1 MFSKF
6 FINRPIFASV
16 LSIILV
22 VTGAASML
30 FLPIEQY
37 PPITPPIVTVSAE
50 YPGANAT
57 TIAKLVGEPLEDQI
71 NGVEGMSYMSST
83 SSSTGTY
90 SLMVTFDVGT
100 DADMASILVQNRVN
114 QAMAQLPEMVQKM
127 GVTTEKMS
135 TNVVLFVT
143 LKSEAPEIF
152 NSLYLSNYASINIVN
167 QLERLPGVGGVT
179 LFGAGDYSM
188 RIWLDPDALAIRGLT
203 PIDIQNAIMAQNV
216 QIAGGSIGS
225 APQDNYVPWQFTVN
239 MEGEFDSPE
248 QFENIIL
255 STNQDGGILR
265 LKDVATIELGRQN
278 YSSDSRLQDEPTAAI
293 AVYQL
298 PGANDL
304 NVAKAVKAEM
314 ESLKKYFPEGVD
326 YEIAYDTTTFITAS
340 INGLYST
347 LITAFILVMLVI
359 LFFLQNWRA
368 LFIPMITIP
377 ISLIGTFAF
386 VAVMGFSINTLT
398 LFAMVLAVG
407 LVVDDAIV
415 IVENSYRLIE
425 SGNYPTVKEAVT
437 QAMKEVEGVV
447 VGIVLVL
454 LAVFLPTAFVGGIPG
469 EMYKQFSLTIAVA
482 TVISGF
488 NALTMTPALCALFIK
503 RGEATRF
510 KPFLWFNKL
519 FEKLTEGYTKI
530 IDLTLRRP
538 LATLLI
544 FLILSFGAIWGFI
557 KAPSTFL
564 PSEDQGYFM
573 AFVQM
578 PNGASLEQTQ
588 QYSQQ
593 AADIV
598 KQLPGIETFLTING
612 FSMMENASSSNS
624 ATLFVVLKNWDERK
638 SPDQTVFALVDKFN
652 QIAATT
658 ILQAECFAVAP
669 PAIPGMGQN
678 NGFQAMLEDINSK
691 GPKELQIVT
700 DEIIAKSAENKG
712 LYNVLSLFSAN
723 VPQYYLNI
731 DRDRATLMGINL
743 ETLFSEIS
751 AYLGSSYVNNFVKF
765 DKNYQVNIEGSG
777 DIRRT
782 IDALHRLQIRN
793 QNGDMVPL
801 TAFTTIEKESG
812 PELLTRYN
820 TYLASSIIGQPANGY
835 SSGQAL
841 DSMAKVI
848 NTVAGDQYKFEWTAM
863 AYAETHTSNTIIIIF
878 ILAIIMAY
886 LILAA
891 QYESWTSPIAVL
903 LGLPISILGVV
914 IGCKIINEPISL
926 YTQIGIIL
934 LIALTAKNAILIVA
948 FARDFHAAGESID
961 RAALE
966 GGRTRFRPI
975 LMTSLAFILGTF
987 PLVIATGA
995 GAAARISLGIAV
1007 FAGMIMSSLIG
1018 TLFVPS
1024 FYKLMQCLQERKPL
1038 RNS

>member
-50 YPGANAT
+50 YPGADAS

-71 NGVEGMSYMSST
+71 NGVENMTYMSST

-90 SLMVTFDVGT
+90 NLTITFDVGT
-100 DADMASILVQNRVN
+100 DADMASVLVQNRVN
-114 QAMAQLPEMVQKM
+114 EATAQLPESVQKL

-143 LKSEAPEIF
+143 LKSENPELF
-152 NSLYLSNYASINIVN
+152 NSLYLSNYAALNIVKTL
-167 QLERLPGVGGVT
+167 QRLPGVGGVT

-203 PIDIQNAIMAQNV
+203 PMDIQNAIEAQNI
-216 QIAGGSIGS
+216 QIAGGTIGS
-225 APQDNYVPWQFTVN
+225 APQQEYTPWQFTIDLQ
-239 MEGEFDSPE
+239 GEFETPE
-248 QFENIIL
+248 QFEEIIIAT
-255 STNQDGGILR
+255 SPDGGILK
-265 LKDVATIELGRQN
+265 LKEIATVELGREN
-278 YSSDSRLQDEPTAAI
+278 YSYDSQLKDEPTAAMAI
-293 AVYQL
+293 YQL

-304 NVAKAVKAEM
+304 DVAKAVRAEM
-314 ESLKKYFPEGVD
+314 ENLKHYFPEGVD

-340 INGLYST
+340 IDGLYST
-347 LITAFILVMLVI
+347 LFTAFILVVLVI
-359 LFFLQNWRA
+359 LVFLQNWRT

-386 VAVMGFSINTLT
+386 VAIMGFSINTLT
-398 LFAMVLAVG
+398 LFALVLAVG

-415 IVENSYRLIE
+415 IVENSYRLVE
-425 SGNYPTVKEAVT
+425 SGKHTTIKEAVT
-437 QAMKEVEGVV
+437 EAMKEVEGVV
-447 VGIVLVL
+447 IGIVLVL
-454 LAVFLPTAFVGGIPG
+454 LAVFLPTAFVGGITG
-469 EMYKQFSLTIAVA
+469 EMYRQFSLTIAVA

-503 RGEATRF
+503 RGEATTFR
-510 KPFLWFNKL
+510 PFLWFNRK
-519 FEKLTEGYTKI
+519 FEKLTTIYSKI
-530 IDLTLRRP
+530 IAITLKRP
-538 LATLLI
+538 LATLAI
-544 FLILSFGAIWGFI
+544 FLLMTIGAIWGFI
-557 KAPSTFL
+557 RQPSTFL
-564 PSEDQGYFM
+564 PNEDQGFFM

-578 PNGASLEQTQ
+578 PDGASLAQTQ
-588 QYSQQ
+588 QYSKQ

-598 KQLPGIETFLTING
+598 KQLPGVETFLVIDG
-612 FSMMENASSSNS
+612 FSMMQDASSSNS
-624 ATLFVVLKNWDERK
+624 ATLFVVLKNWDERQ
-638 SPDQTVFALVDKFN
+638 SPDQSVFALVEQFN
-652 QIAATT
+652 RIAHNE

-691 GPKELQIVT
+691 GATDLQAMT
-700 DEIIAKSAENKG
+700 DAIIAQSAHNQG

-731 DRDRATLMGINL
+731 NREQAALMGINF

-751 AYLGSSYVNNFVKF
+751 TYLGSSYVNNFMKF
-765 DKNYQVNIEGSG
+765 DKSYRVQIEANSNL
-777 DIRRT
+777 RRN
-782 IDALHRLQIRN
+782 IDALHHLQIKN
-793 QNGDMVPL
+793 NNGQMVPL
-801 TAFTTIEKESG
+801 TTFATIEEQSG

-820 TYLASSIIGQPANGY
+820 TYLASSITGAAAPGF

-841 DSMAKVI
+841 DSMAAVI
-848 NTVAGDQYKFEWTAM
+848 NSVAGDQYRFEWTAM
-863 AYAETHTSNTIIIIF
+863 AYAETHAGNTIIIIF

-903 LGLPISILGVV
+903 MGLPISLLGVV
-914 IGCKIINEPISL
+914 IGCKIMGQAISL

-948 FARDFHAAGESID
+948 FARDYHASGKTLDE
-961 RAALE
+961 AALE
-966 GGRTRFRPI
+966 GGKTRFRPI
-975 LMTSLAFILGTF
+975 LMTSFAFILGTF

-1007 FAGMIMSSLIG
+1007 FAGMIVSSFIG
-1018 TLFVPS
+1018 TLFVPA
-1024 FYKLMQCLQERKPL
+1024 FYKLCESRHKQH
-1038 RNS
+1038 SS

>member
-22 VTGAASML
+22 VTGAATMI

-50 YPGANAT
+50 YPGADAT
-57 TIAKLVGEPLEDQI
+57 TIAKLVGEPLEDEI
-71 NGVEGMSYMSST
+71 NGIENMTYMSST

-90 SLMVTFDVGT
+90 NLMITFNVGT
-100 DADMASILVQNRVN
+100 DPDMASVLVQNRVN
-114 QAMAQLPEMVQKM
+114 EAMAQLPETVQKL

-143 LKSEAPEIF
+143 LKSEYPELF
-152 NSLYLSNYASINIVN
+152 NSLYLSNYASLNI
-167 QLERLPGVGGVT
+167 QKSLERLPGVGGVT
-179 LFGAGDYSM
+179 LFGTGDYSM
-188 RIWLDPDALAIRGLT
+188 RVWLNPDAMAIRGLT
-203 PIDIQNAIMAQNV
+203 PVDIQNAIAAQNI
-216 QIAGGSIGS
+216 QIAGGNIGA
-225 APQDNYVPWQFTVN
+225 APQDEYVPWQFTVD
-239 MEGEFDSPE
+239 MQGEFETPE

-255 STNQDGGILR
+255 ATSADGGILR

-278 YSSDSRLQDEPTAAI
+278 YTSDSQLKGEPTTAI

-304 NVAKAVKAEM
+304 NVAKVVKAEM
-314 ESLKKYFPEGVD
+314 ESLKKLFPEGVD
-326 YEIAYDTTTFITAS
+326 YEITYDTTTFITAS

-359 LFFLQNWRA
+359 LVFLQNGRA
-368 LFIPMITIP
+368 VFIPMITIP

-386 VAVMGFSINTLT
+386 VGIMGFSINTLT

-425 SGNYPTVKEAVT
+425 SGKYKTIKEAVIH
-437 QAMKEVEGVV
+437 AMGEVEGVI

-469 EMYKQFSLTIAVA
+469 EMYRQFSLTIAVA

-503 RGEATRF
+503 RGQETHF
-510 KPFLWFNKL
+510 KPFIWFNRQ
-519 FEKLTEGYTKI
+519 FEKLTEGYTKLI
-530 IDLTLRRP
+530 NFTLRRP
-538 LATLLI
+538 FVTFVI
-544 FLILSFGAIWGFI
+544 FLAMTIGAIIGFMRQ
-557 KAPSTFL
+557 PSTFL
-564 PSEDQGYFM
+564 PNEDQGYFM

-578 PNGASLEQTQ
+578 PDGASLSQTQ
-588 QYSQQ
+588 IYSEQ

-598 KQLPGIETFLTING
+598 KQLPGVESYLTING
-612 FSMMENASSSNS
+612 FSMMLDASASNS
-624 ATLFVVLKNWDERK
+624 ATIFVVLKNWDERK
-638 SPDQTVFALVDKFN
+638 APNQSVFSLVEQFN
-652 QIAATT
+652 EIASKQIM
-658 ILQAECFAVAP
+658 QAECFAVAP

-678 NGFQAMLEDINSK
+678 NGFQAMIEDINAK
-691 GPKELQIVT
+691 GAKELQAIT
-700 DEIIAKSAENKG
+700 DEIVAQSANNKG
-712 LYNVLSLFSAN
+712 LYSVISLFSAN

-731 DRDRATLMGINL
+731 DRDKAALMDIDL
-743 ETLFSEIS
+743 QSLFTEIS

-765 DKNYQVNIEGSG
+765 DKSYQVQIEANG
-777 DIRRT
+777 DLRKN
-782 IDALHRLQIRN
+782 IDALHRLQIKNN
-793 QNGDMVPL
+793 QGNMVPL
-801 TAFTTIEKESG
+801 TTFTTIEQQTG

-820 TYLASSIIGQPANGY
+820 TYTASSITGSGAPGY

-841 DSMAKVI
+841 DSMASVI
-848 NTVAGDQYKFEWTAM
+848 NKVVGDNYKFEWTAM
-863 AYAETHTSNTIIIIF
+863 AYEETHASNTIIIIF
-878 ILAIIMAY
+878 ILAVIMAY

-891 QYESWTSPIAVL
+891 QYESWTSPVAVL
-903 LGLPISILGVV
+903 LGLPIAILGVV

-948 FARDFHAAGESID
+948 FARDYHASGKSID
-961 RAALE
+961 ESALE

-975 LMTSLAFILGTF
+975 LMTSFAFILGTF

-1018 TLFVPS
+1018 SLFVPL
-1024 FYKLMQCLQERKPL
+1024 FYKMMQSIEDRHKEA
-1038 RNS
+1038 

>member
-22 VTGAASML
+22 VTGAASMI

-50 YPGANAT
+50 YPGADAT

-71 NGVEGMSYMSST
+71 NGVEGMTYMSST

-100 DADMASILVQNRVN
+100 DANMDAILVQNRVN
-114 QAMAQLPEMVQKM
+114 EALSSLPETVQKM

-143 LKSEAPEIF
+143 LKSEVPEIF
-152 NSLYLSNYASINIVN
+152 NSLYLSNYASLNILKS
-167 QLERLPGVGGVT
+167 LERLPGVGGVT

-188 RIWLDPDALAIRGLT
+188 RIWLNPDALAIRGLT
-203 PIDIQNAIMAQNV
+203 PLDIQSAIEAQNI
-216 QIAGGSIGS
+216 QIAGGSIGA
-225 APQDNYVPWQFTVN
+225 APQSDNVPWQFTVN
-239 MEGEFDSPE
+239 MQGEFETPE
-248 QFENIIL
+248 EFENIII
-255 STNQDGGILR
+255 STSTDGGILK
-265 LKDVATIELGRQN
+265 LKDVATVELGRAT
-278 YSSDSRLQDEPTAAI
+278 YTSDSKLRDEPTAAI
-293 AVYQL
+293 AIYQL

-314 ESLKKYFPEGVD
+314 ENLKKFFPEGVD
-326 YEIAYDTTTFITAS
+326 YEVAYDTTTFITAS
-340 INGLYST
+340 IDGLYST

-359 LFFLQNWRA
+359 LVFLQNWHA

-386 VAVMGFSINTLT
+386 VSIMGFSINTLT
-398 LFAMVLAVG
+398 LFALVLAVG

-415 IVENSYRLIE
+415 IVENSYRIIE
-425 SGNYPTVKEAVT
+425 TGQYKSIKESVI

-447 VGIVLVL
+447 IGIVLVL

-469 EMYKQFSLTIAVA
+469 EMYRQFSLTIAVA

-503 RGEATRF
+503 RGEATKF
-510 KPFLWFNKL
+510 KPFLWFNAK
-519 FEKLTEGYTKI
+519 FDKLTHYYSKVI
-530 IDLTLRRP
+530 KASLKRPYVTLV
-538 LATLLI
+538 I
-544 FLILSFGAIWGFI
+544 FLILTAGAIWGFMRQ
-557 KAPSTFL
+557 PSTFL

-573 AFVQM
+573 AFIQM
-578 PNGASLEQTQ
+578 PNGASLQQTEK
-588 QYSQQ
+588 YSEQ

-598 KQLPGIETFLTING
+598 KRLPGVETYLTING
-612 FSMMENASSSNS
+612 FSMMQNAGSSNS

-638 SPDQTVFALVDKFN
+638 SPNESVFSLVEQFN
-652 QIAATT
+652 EMAAAE
-658 ILQAECFAVAP
+658 IQQAECFAVAP

-700 DEIIAKSAENKG
+700 DEIIAKSATNKG
-712 LYNVLSLFSAN
+712 LSNVLSLFSAN
-723 VPQYYLNI
+723 VPQYYLDI
-731 DRDRATLMGINL
+731 DRDRASLMGINL
-743 ETLFSEIS
+743 ESLFAEIS
-751 AYLGSSYVNNFVKF
+751 AYLGSNYVNNFVKF
-765 DKNYQVNIEGSG
+765 DKSYQVMIEGSG

-782 IDALHRLQIRN
+782 IDALHRLQIKN
-793 QNGDMVPL
+793 SQGDMVPL
-801 TAFTTIEKESG
+801 TAFTTIQSTTG

-820 TYLASSIIGQPANGY
+820 TYLASSIIGSPNSGY

-841 DSMAKVI
+841 DSIAAVI
-848 NTVAGDQYKFEWTAM
+848 QSVAGDQYNFEWTAM
-863 AYAETHTSNTIIIIF
+863 AYAETHAGNTIILIF
-878 ILAIIMAY
+878 VLAIIMAY

-891 QYESWTSPIAVL
+891 QYESWTSPVAVL

-914 IGCKIINEPISL
+914 IGCKIMGQAISL
-926 YTQIGIIL
+926 YTQIGIVL

-948 FARDFHAAGESID
+948 FARDYHAAGKGID
-961 RAALE
+961 EAALE

-975 LMTSLAFILGTF
+975 LMTSFAFILGTF

-995 GAAARISLGIAV
+995 GAASRISLGIAV
-1007 FAGMIMSSLIG
+1007 FAGMIMSSFIG
-1018 TLFVPS
+1018 TLFVPA
-1024 FYKLMQCLQERKPL
+1024 FYKIMQTLQER
-1038 RNS
+1038 RCR